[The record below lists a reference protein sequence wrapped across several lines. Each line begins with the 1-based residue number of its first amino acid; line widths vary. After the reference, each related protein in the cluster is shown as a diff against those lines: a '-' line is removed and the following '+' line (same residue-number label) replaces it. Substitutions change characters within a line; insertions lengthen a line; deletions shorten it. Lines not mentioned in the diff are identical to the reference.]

1 MGTGHGRKDDDMLT
15 LELVALATIP
25 ETRRATLA
33 DVRTY
38 AEGSDLLVWSGMVWY
53 HDWSAGKMMTGD
65 RGRTGRYSWTFHPDP
80 DSGDTATFD
89 ELVECEPGTRGRIY
103 SALKVADMLAETAR
117 RGDVTTTQGVRVLCH
132 TFGIMTGDEV
142 VRVAGPLARKFGED
156 TARDVKTVA
165 RWIDTILHPV
175 DDDDEGEGET
185 DETGDETNGHD
196 LGAVTSPTYG
206 SVIDRLTSALIDY
219 RLLAA
224 DDLIVPSDDE
234 SASLA
239 ATVGEWSDSI

>member
-1 MGTGHGRKDDDMLT
+1 MTTLT
-15 LELVALATIP
+15 LALVALATVP
-25 ETRRATLA
+25 ESRRATLA

-38 AEGSDLLVWSGMVWY
+38 AEGSDLLVWSAMVWY

-132 TFGIMTGDEV
+132 SFGIMTGDEA
-142 VRVAGPLARKFGED
+142 VRVAGPLARKYGEE

-165 RWIDTILHPV
+165 RWIDVILHPV
-175 DDDDEGEGET
+175 DDDDDEGEGET
-185 DETGDETNGHD
+185 EDTATGHD
-196 LGAVTSPTYG
+196 LGAVASPTYE

-219 RLLAA
+219 RLLSA
-224 DDLIVPSDDE
+224 DDLIVPTDDE

>member
-1 MGTGHGRKDDDMLT
+1 VTTLT
-15 LELVALATIP
+15 LALVALATVP
-25 ETRRATLA
+25 ESRRATLA

-38 AEGSDLLVWSGMVWY
+38 AEGSDLLVWSAMVWY

-117 RGDVTTTQGVRVLCH
+117 RGDVTTAQGVRVLCH
-132 TFGIMTGDEV
+132 SFGIMTGDEA
-142 VRVAGPLARKFGED
+142 VRVAGPLARKYGED
-156 TARDVKTVA
+156 GARDVKTVT
-165 RWIDTILHPV
+165 RWIDVILHPV
-175 DDDDEGEGET
+175 DDDDDEGEGET
-185 DETGDETNGHD
+185 EDTATGHD
-196 LGAVTSPTYG
+196 LGAVASPTYG

-224 DDLIVPSDDE
+224 DDLIVPSDEE

-239 ATVGEWSDSI
+239 ATVAEWSDSI